1 MLQRTVTMPVKR
13 TEVYT
18 RPTWKHVATPC
29 QPPTFSGQKCT
40 RVQVVHE
47 QAYRDVIDHKT
58 AQQMTYDCCSGWSR
72 ETPRS
77 DACMKREFLIKKI
90 FNFILNKEFHDYML
104 YKT

>member
-1 MLQRTVTMPVKR
+1 MQQRTVTMPVKR

-72 ETPRS
+72 ETTRA
-77 DACMKREFLIKKI
+77 DACMKREF
-90 FNFILNKEFHDYML
+90 
-104 YKT
+104 